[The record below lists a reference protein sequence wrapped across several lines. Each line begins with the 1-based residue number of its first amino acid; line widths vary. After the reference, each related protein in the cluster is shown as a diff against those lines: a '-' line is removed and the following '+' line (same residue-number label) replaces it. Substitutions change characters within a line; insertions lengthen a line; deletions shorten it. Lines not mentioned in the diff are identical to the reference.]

1 MSMCHHRGD
10 IPGEIP
16 EWTSERAE
24 PEKADADEDEL
35 PEFLNEEASGERTVL
50 TDGGDEA

>member
-1 MSMCHHRGD
+1 MCHHRGD

-16 EWTSERAE
+16 DWTGKPAE
-24 PEKADADEDEL
+24 AEEEDADEDEL
-35 PEFLNEEASGERTVL
+35 PEFLNEEASGDRTVL